1 MRCTK
6 QNILTLVTVCLLI
19 LSMACSGFLV
29 GRTVRYQEEGK
40 FERVQEVG
48 EVMIDVGVFVH
59 RGAEVIKRIVLR

>member
-59 RGAEVIKRIVLR
+59 RGAAAITRIVLR

>member
-1 MRCTK
+1 MRRTK
-6 QNILTLVTVCLLI
+6 QNFLTLATVCLLI